1 MIAVIQLRVA
11 TGDSMSMAHVSQ
23 TRLIRHCVRLDA
35 RQLWWRPILAAL
47 GKKEKRVVAIASM
60 TGFARRE
67 GAIDGFSWTWELK
80 SVNGRNLDIRCRLPG
95 GYDALESVARSTA
108 AEILKRG
115 NVNAALTVNVQ
126 DKAGTFRI
134 NEAALGQ
141 IETLVGDLRLR
152 FEATP
157 PSVDGLLAL
166 RGVLEVEEVAPSP
179 EIIEQRLQVLQH
191 SLIEALQHLQTM
203 RHAEGARLRALVDG
217 HLGEIERLCQTA
229 GGIAATQPETLRKRL
244 VDQLTELLSTSG
256 AAASFSEDRLA
267 QEVALLATKADVRE
281 ELDRLAAHVQA
292 ARDLLRQGG
301 AVGRKLDF
309 LCQEFNREAN
319 TLCSK
324 ASDLALTNIGIDLKA
339 TIEQLREQIQNI
351 E

>member
-1 MIAVIQLRVA
+1 
-11 TGDSMSMAHVSQ
+11 
-23 TRLIRHCVRLDA
+23 
-35 RQLWWRPILAAL
+35 
-47 GKKEKRVVAIASM
+47 VAIASM

-67 GAIDGFSWTWELK
+67 GSISGFSWTWELK

-95 GYDALESVARSTA
+95 GYDALESIARNAA

-115 NVNAALTVNVQ
+115 NVNAALTINIQ
-126 DKAGTFRI
+126 EKAGTFRI
-134 NEAALGQ
+134 NETALEQIAALVG
-141 IETLVGDLRLR
+141 TLRQR
-152 FEATP
+152 FDAPP

-166 RGVLEVEEVAPSP
+166 RGILEVEEPAPSP
-179 EIIEQRLQVLQH
+179 EVTEQRLQVLQQ
-191 SLIEALQHLQTM
+191 SLVEALQHLQAM
-203 RHAEGARLRALVDG
+203 RHAEGARLQDLIDG
-217 HLGEIERLCQTA
+217 HLREIERLCRA
-229 GGIAATQPETLRKRL
+229 ASEIAATQPEHLRKRL
-244 VDQLTELLSTSG
+244 VDQLTELLSASG
-256 AAASFSEDRLA
+256 ATTTFSEDRLA
-267 QEVALLATKADVRE
+267 QEIALLATKADVRE

-301 AVGRKLDF
+301 PVGRKLDF

-324 ASDLALTNIGIDLKA
+324 AADLALTSIGIDLKA